1 MNHICTPPL
10 STSCL
15 SPALALPLLTPHN
28 PYGVAYIST
37 LFHIAFLQRVE
48 TNLAVF
54 TLSFRHPFPIVV
66 AFDSQKELEFLSVLL
81 RVWCSEIRNG
91 LTGTDD
97 NQPALFVSNMLL
109 MCLHY
114 KIAFTSFVEPGTYY
128 GLL

>member
-1 MNHICTPPL
+1 M
-10 STSCL
+10 
-15 SPALALPLLTPHN
+15 
-28 PYGVAYIST
+28 
-37 LFHIAFLQRVE
+37 
-48 TNLAVF
+48 
-54 TLSFRHPFPIVV
+54 